1 MDLLMQLALG
11 AEILN
16 SLLLLGLLNIFVQNY
31 KAMKTKISLGLIIF
45 SSLLLLQNLTAI
57 AFNFLM
63 MNYYSMQTEL
73 PAFILALIQS
83 IALIVL
89 FWISWKE

>member
-1 MDLLMQLALG
+1 MDLLMQLTLG
-11 AEILN
+11 AEVLN

-45 SSLLLLQNLTAI
+45 SAVLLLQNLTAI

-73 PAFILALIQS
+73 PAFVLALIQL

>member
-1 MDLLMQLALG
+1 MDLLMQLTLG

-31 KAMKTKISLGLIIF
+31 KAMKTKISLGLIVF
-45 SSLLLLQNLTAI
+45 SGLLLLQNLTAI

-63 MNYYSMQTEL
+63 MNYYSMETEL
-73 PAFILALIQS
+73 PAFILALIQL

>member
-1 MDLLMQLALG
+1 MDELMQFTLG
-11 AEILN
+11 IEILN
-16 SLLLLGLLNIFVQNY
+16 SLILIGLLWIFSQNY
-31 KAMKTKISLGLIIF
+31 KALKTKISLGLIIF

-57 AFNFLM
+57 ALNFLM
-63 MNYYSMQTEL
+63 MNYYSMETEL
-73 PAFILALIQS
+73 PAFILSLIQL